1 MKKYISPEFEAV
13 TINTKDIMDMSG
25 NAIDDGT
32 SYDGAG
38 VNMQSYIY
46 S

>member
-1 MKKYISPEFEAV
+1 MKKYTSPEFKVV
-13 TINTKDIMDMSG
+13 TIDTKDIMDMSG

-32 SYDGAG
+32 SYNGPG
-38 VNMQSYIY
+38 VDMQSYIY